1 MQLVLTDDGFVVLA
15 AGLNRYSRNYNN
27 YEYNQ

>member
-1 MQLVLTDDGFVVLA
+1 MQLVLADDGFVVLA
-15 AGLNRYSRNYNN
+15 VGRHCYPRNYNN

>member
-1 MQLVLTDDGFVVLA
+1 MQLVLADDSFAVL
-15 AGLNRYSRNYNN
+15 GGWRHRYSRNYNN